1 MEVLFFIILTAV
13 ISSLIEHYRDKN
25 KYFRAREEGSTKKV
39 KDLLSGIKH
48 RDLAD
53 ALEKI
58 KELKFKD
65 RNTGIRVPR
74 EEYLEKIKE
83 DICEDRN
90 TEMRVPKEDYL
101 EYIKGE
107 KFKELKMERLKLDE
121 YKCQICFKK
130 VDEKTSHCHHI
141 TYLRVLNEKI
151 SDLSTLC
158 PCCHKKLHEFHGK
171 NKGHY
176 PLISIEKL
184 Y

>member
-13 ISSLIEHYRDKN
+13 ISSFIEYYRDKN
-25 KYFRAREEGSTKKV
+25 KYSRAREEGSIKKV
-39 KDLLSGIKH
+39 KDFLSGNKH
-48 RDLAD
+48 RDLAH

-58 KELKFKD
+58 KDDIYED
-65 RNTGIRVPR
+65 RSRSTEIRVPR
-74 EEYLEKIKE
+74 EEYIEH
-83 DICEDRN
+83 
-90 TEMRVPKEDYL
+90 
-101 EYIKGE
+101 IKGD
-107 KFKELKMERLKLDE
+107 KFKKLKMERLKLDD
-121 YKCQICFKK
+121 YKCQICFKQ

>member
-13 ISSLIEHYRDKN
+13 ISSFIEYYRDKN
-25 KYFRAREEGSTKKV
+25 KYSRAREEGSIKKV
-39 KDLLSGIKH
+39 KDFLSGNKH

-53 ALEKI
+53 A
-58 KELKFKD
+58 
-65 RNTGIRVPR
+65 
-74 EEYLEKIKE
+74 LEKIKE

-90 TEMRVPKEDYL
+90 TEIRVPREEYV

>member
-1 MEVLFFIILTAV
+1 MEILFFIILIAV
-13 ISSLIEHYRDKN
+13 ISSFIEYYRDKN
-25 KYFRAREEGSTKKV
+25 KYFRAREEGSIKKV
-39 KDLLSGIKH
+39 KDFLSGNKH
-48 RDLAD
+48 RDLAQ
-53 ALEKI
+53 A
-58 KELKFKD
+58 
-65 RNTGIRVPR
+65 
-74 EEYLEKIKE
+74 LEKIKE

-90 TEMRVPKEDYL
+90 TEIRVPREDYL
-101 EYIKGE
+101 EYIRGE

-121 YKCQICFKK
+121 YRCQICFKK

>member
-1 MEVLFFIILTAV
+1 MEILFFIILTAV
-13 ISSLIEHYRDKN
+13 ISSFIEYYRDKN
-25 KYFRAREEGSTKKV
+25 KYFRAREEGSIKKV
-39 KDLLSGIKH
+39 KDFLSGNKH
-48 RDLAD
+48 RDLAN
-53 ALEKI
+53 A
-58 KELKFKD
+58 
-65 RNTGIRVPR
+65 
-74 EEYLEKIKE
+74 LEKIKE
-83 DICEDRN
+83 DIYEDRS
-90 TEMRVPKEDYL
+90 TEIRVPKEEYV

>member
-1 MEVLFFIILTAV
+1 MEILFFIILTAV
-13 ISSLIEHYRDKN
+13 ISSFIEYYRDKN
-25 KYFRAREEGSTKKV
+25 KYFRAREEGSIKKV
-39 KDLLSGIKH
+39 KDFLSVNKH
-48 RDLAD
+48 RDLAH

-58 KELKFKD
+58 KDDIYED
-65 RNTGIRVPR
+65 RNIEIRVPR
-74 EEYLEKIKE
+74 EEY
-83 DICEDRN
+83 
-90 TEMRVPKEDYL
+90 V

-107 KFKELKMERLKLDE
+107 KFKELKMERLQLDE
-121 YKCQICFKK
+121 YRCQICFKK

>member
-1 MEVLFFIILTAV
+1 MEVLFFIILTAI
-13 ISSLIEHYRDKN
+13 ISSFIEYYRDNN
-25 KYFRAREEGSTKKV
+25 KYFRAREEGSIKKV
-39 KDLLSGIKH
+39 RDFLSENKH
-48 RDLAD
+48 RDLAH
-53 ALEKI
+53 A
-58 KELKFKD
+58 
-65 RNTGIRVPR
+65 
-74 EEYLEKIKE
+74 LEKIKE

-90 TEMRVPKEDYL
+90 TEIRVPREEYV

>member
-1 MEVLFFIILTAV
+1 MEILFFIILTAV
-13 ISSLIEHYRDKN
+13 ISSFIEYYRDKN
-25 KYFRAREEGSTKKV
+25 KYFRAREEGSIKKV
-39 KDLLSGIKH
+39 KDFLSGNKH
-48 RDLAD
+48 RDLAN

-58 KELKFKD
+58 KEDIYED
-65 RNTGIRVPR
+65 RNTEIRVPR
-74 EEYLEKIKE
+74 EEY
-83 DICEDRN
+83 
-90 TEMRVPKEDYL
+90 V

>member
-13 ISSLIEHYRDKN
+13 ISSFIEYYRDKN
-25 KYFRAREEGSTKKV
+25 KYFGAREEGSIKKV
-39 KDLLSGIKH
+39 RDFLSGNKH
-48 RDLAD
+48 RDLAH
-53 ALEKI
+53 
-58 KELKFKD
+58 
-65 RNTGIRVPR
+65 T
-74 EEYLEKIKE
+74 LEKIKE

-90 TEMRVPKEDYL
+90 TEMRVPREEYV

-121 YKCQICFKK
+121 YRCQICFKK

-141 TYLRVLNEKI
+141 TYLRLLNEKI

-176 PLISIEKL
+176 PLISI
-184 Y
+184 

>member
-1 MEVLFFIILTAV
+1 MEILFFIILTAV
-13 ISSLIEHYRDKN
+13 ISSFIEYYRDKN
-25 KYFRAREEGSTKKV
+25 KYFRAREEGSIKKV
-39 KDLLSGIKH
+39 RDFLSGNKH
-48 RDLAD
+48 RDLAH
-53 ALEKI
+53 A
-58 KELKFKD
+58 
-65 RNTGIRVPR
+65 
-74 EEYLEKIKE
+74 LEKIKE
-83 DICEDRN
+83 DICEDRSRN
-90 TEMRVPKEDYL
+90 TEIRVPREEYV

>member
-1 MEVLFFIILTAV
+1 MEILFFIILIAV
-13 ISSLIEHYRDKN
+13 ISSFIEYYRDKN
-25 KYFRAREEGSTKKV
+25 KYFRAREEGSIKKV
-39 KDLLSGIKH
+39 KDFLSGNKH

-58 KELKFKD
+58 KEDIYED
-65 RNTGIRVPR
+65 RNTEIRVPR
-74 EEYLEKIKE
+74 EEY
-83 DICEDRN
+83 
-90 TEMRVPKEDYL
+90 V
-101 EYIKGE
+101 EYIKGD
-107 KFKELKMERLKLDE
+107 KFKELKRERLQLDE
-121 YKCQICFKK
+121 YRCQICFKK

>member
-1 MEVLFFIILTAV
+1 MEILFFIILTAV
-13 ISSLIEHYRDKN
+13 ISSFIEYYRDKN
-25 KYFRAREEGSTKKV
+25 KYFRAREEGSVKKV
-39 KDLLSGIKH
+39 KDFLSGNKH
-48 RDLAD
+48 RNLAD

-58 KELKFKD
+58 KEDIYED
-65 RNTGIRVPR
+65 RSRGTEIRVPR
-74 EEYLEKIKE
+74 EEYLE
-83 DICEDRN
+83 
-90 TEMRVPKEDYL
+90 
-101 EYIKGE
+101 YIRGE

>member
-1 MEVLFFIILTAV
+1 MEILFFIILTAV
-13 ISSLIEHYRDKN
+13 ISSFIEYYRDKN
-25 KYFRAREEGSTKKV
+25 KYFRAREEGSIKKV
-39 KDLLSGIKH
+39 KDFLYGNKH
-48 RDLAD
+48 RDLAH
-53 ALEKI
+53 A
-58 KELKFKD
+58 
-65 RNTGIRVPR
+65 
-74 EEYLEKIKE
+74 LEKIKE

-90 TEMRVPKEDYL
+90 TEIRVPREEYV

-121 YKCQICFKK
+121 YRCQICFKK

>member
-1 MEVLFFIILTAV
+1 MEILFFIILTAV
-13 ISSLIEHYRDKN
+13 ISSFIEYYRDKN
-25 KYFRAREEGSTKKV
+25 KYFRAREEGSIKKV
-39 KDLLSGIKH
+39 KDFLSVNKH
-48 RDLAD
+48 RDLAH
-53 ALEKI
+53 A
-58 KELKFKD
+58 
-65 RNTGIRVPR
+65 
-74 EEYLEKIKE
+74 LEKIKE
-83 DICEDRN
+83 DIYEDRN
-90 TEMRVPKEDYL
+90 TEIRVPKEEYV

>member
-13 ISSLIEHYRDKN
+13 ISSFIEYYRDKN
-25 KYFRAREEGSTKKV
+25 KYFRARDEGSAKKV
-39 KDLLSGIKH
+39 KDFLSGNKH
-48 RDLAD
+48 RDLAH

-58 KELKFKD
+58 KDDIYED
-65 RNTGIRVPR
+65 RSRSTEIRVPR
-74 EEYLEKIKE
+74 EEY
-83 DICEDRN
+83 
-90 TEMRVPKEDYL
+90 V

>member
-1 MEVLFFIILTAV
+1 MEILFFIILTAV
-13 ISSLIEHYRDKN
+13 ISSFIEYYRDKN
-25 KYFRAREEGSTKKV
+25 RYFRAREEGSIKKV
-39 KDLLSGIKH
+39 KDFLSVNKH
-48 RDLAD
+48 RDLAH
-53 ALEKI
+53 A
-58 KELKFKD
+58 
-65 RNTGIRVPR
+65 
-74 EEYLEKIKE
+74 LEKIKE
-83 DICEDRN
+83 DIYEDRN
-90 TEMRVPKEDYL
+90 TEIRVPKEEYV

>member
-1 MEVLFFIILTAV
+1 MEILFFIILIAV
-13 ISSLIEHYRDKN
+13 INSLIEYYGDKYQ
-25 KYFRAREEGSTKKV
+25 KFRAREYFRARDEDSVKKAR
-39 KDLLSGIKH
+39 DFHKH
-48 RDLAD
+48 RNLKHT
-53 ALEKI
+53 LE
-58 KELKFKD
+58 E
-65 RNTGIRVPR
+65 
-74 EEYLEKIKE
+74 IKE
-83 DICEDRN
+83 DIYEDRN
-90 TEMRVPKEDYL
+90 TDIRVTKEEYL

-121 YKCQICFKK
+121 YRCQICFKQ

-141 TYLRVLNEKI
+141 TYLRLLNEKI

-176 PLISIEKL
+176 PLVSIEKL

>member
-13 ISSLIEHYRDKN
+13 ISSFIEYYRDKN
-25 KYFRAREEGSTKKV
+25 KYSRAREEGSIKKV
-39 KDLLSGIKH
+39 RDFLSENKH
-48 RDLAD
+48 RNLAH
-53 ALEKI
+53 A
-58 KELKFKD
+58 
-65 RNTGIRVPR
+65 
-74 EEYLEKIKE
+74 LEKIKE

-90 TEMRVPKEDYL
+90 TEIRVPREEYV

>member
-13 ISSLIEHYRDKN
+13 ISSFIEYYRDKN
-25 KYFRAREEGSTKKV
+25 KYSRAREEGSIKKV
-39 KDLLSGIKH
+39 KDFLSGNKH

-58 KELKFKD
+58 KEDIYED
-65 RNTGIRVPR
+65 RNTEIRVPR
-74 EEYLEKIKE
+74 EEY
-83 DICEDRN
+83 
-90 TEMRVPKEDYL
+90 V

>member
-1 MEVLFFIILTAV
+1 MEILFFIILIAV
-13 ISSLIEHYRDKN
+13 ISSFIEYYRDKN
-25 KYFRAREEGSTKKV
+25 KYFRAREEGSIKKV
-39 KDLLSGIKH
+39 KDFLSVNKH
-48 RDLAD
+48 RDLAH
-53 ALEKI
+53 A
-58 KELKFKD
+58 
-65 RNTGIRVPR
+65 
-74 EEYLEKIKE
+74 LEKIKE
-83 DICEDRN
+83 DIYEDRN
-90 TEMRVPKEDYL
+90 TEIRVPKEEYV

>member
-1 MEVLFFIILTAV
+1 MEVLFFIILIAV
-13 ISSLIEHYRDKN
+13 ISSFVEYYREKN
-25 KYFRAREEGSTKKV
+25 KYFRAREEGSIKKV
-39 KDLLSGIKH
+39 KDFLSRNKH
-48 RDLAD
+48 RDLAH
-53 ALEKI
+53 A
-58 KELKFKD
+58 
-65 RNTGIRVPR
+65 
-74 EEYLEKIKE
+74 LEKIKE
-83 DICEDRN
+83 DIYEDRN
-90 TEMRVPKEDYL
+90 TEICVPREKYVEYL
-101 EYIKGE
+101 KSD
-107 KFKELKMERLKLDE
+107 KFKILKMRRLQIDE
-121 YKCQICFKK
+121 YRCQICFKK

>member
-13 ISSLIEHYRDKN
+13 ISSFIEYYRDKN
-25 KYFRAREEGSTKKV
+25 KYSRAREEGSIKKV
-39 KDLLSGIKH
+39 RDFLSENKH
-48 RDLAD
+48 RDLAH
-53 ALEKI
+53 A
-58 KELKFKD
+58 
-65 RNTGIRVPR
+65 
-74 EEYLEKIKE
+74 LEKIKE

-90 TEMRVPKEDYL
+90 TEIRVPREEYV

>member
-1 MEVLFFIILTAV
+1 MEILFFIILIAV
-13 ISSLIEHYRDKN
+13 ISSFIEYYRDKN
-25 KYFRAREEGSTKKV
+25 KYFRAREEGSIKKV
-39 KDLLSGIKH
+39 KDFLSGNKH
-48 RDLAD
+48 RDLAHT
-53 ALEKI
+53 LEKI
-58 KELKFKD
+58 KEDIYED
-65 RNTGIRVPR
+65 RNTEIRVPR
-74 EEYLEKIKE
+74 EEY
-83 DICEDRN
+83 
-90 TEMRVPKEDYL
+90 V
-101 EYIKGE
+101 EYIKGD

-121 YKCQICFKK
+121 YRCQICFKQ

>member
-1 MEVLFFIILTAV
+1 MEILFFIFLTAV
-13 ISSLIEHYRDKN
+13 INSLIEYYRDKY
-25 KYFRAREEGSTKKV
+25 KDFRAREEGSAKKV
-39 KDLLSGIKH
+39 RDFLSGNKH
-48 RDLAD
+48 RNLAD

-58 KELKFKD
+58 KEDIYED
-65 RNTGIRVPR
+65 RSRNKEIRVPR
-74 EEYLEKIKE
+74 EE
-83 DICEDRN
+83 
-90 TEMRVPKEDYL
+90 YL

-121 YKCQICFKK
+121 YRCQICFKK

-141 TYLRVLNEKI
+141 TYLRVLTEKI

-158 PCCHKKLHEFHGK
+158 PFCHKKLHEFHGK

>member
-13 ISSLIEHYRDKN
+13 ISSFIEYYRDKN
-25 KYFRAREEGSTKKV
+25 KYSRAREEGSIKKV
-39 KDLLSGIKH
+39 KDFLSGNKH

-53 ALEKI
+53 ALEEI
-58 KELKFKD
+58 KEDIYED
-65 RNTGIRVPR
+65 RNTEIRVPR
-74 EEYLEKIKE
+74 EEY
-83 DICEDRN
+83 
-90 TEMRVPKEDYL
+90 V

>member
-1 MEVLFFIILTAV
+1 MEILFFIILTAV
-13 ISSLIEHYRDKN
+13 ISSFIEYYRDKN
-25 KYFRAREEGSTKKV
+25 KYFRAREEGSIKKV
-39 KDLLSGIKH
+39 KDFLSGNKH
-48 RDLAD
+48 RDLAH
-53 ALEKI
+53 
-58 KELKFKD
+58 
-65 RNTGIRVPR
+65 V
-74 EEYLEKIKE
+74 LEKIKE

-90 TEMRVPKEDYL
+90 TEIRVPKEEYL

>member
-1 MEVLFFIILTAV
+1 MEILFFIILTAV
-13 ISSLIEHYRDKN
+13 ISSFIEYYRDKN
-25 KYFRAREEGSTKKV
+25 KYFRAREEDSIKKV
-39 KDLLSGIKH
+39 KDFISGNKH
-48 RDLAD
+48 RNLAH
-53 ALEKI
+53 
-58 KELKFKD
+58 
-65 RNTGIRVPR
+65 T
-74 EEYLEKIKE
+74 LEKIKE
-83 DICEDRN
+83 DIYEDRN
-90 TEMRVPKEDYL
+90 TEIRVPREDYL
-101 EYIKGE
+101 EYIRGE
-107 KFKELKMERLKLDE
+107 KFKELKMERLQLDE
-121 YKCQICFKK
+121 YRCQICFKK

>member
-13 ISSLIEHYRDKN
+13 ISSFIEYYRDKN
-25 KYFRAREEGSTKKV
+25 KYFRAREEGSIKKV
-39 KDLLSGIKH
+39 RDFLSGNKH
-48 RDLAD
+48 RDLAH

-58 KELKFKD
+58 KDDIYED
-65 RNTGIRVPR
+65 RSRSTEIRVPR
-74 EEYLEKIKE
+74 EEYIEH
-83 DICEDRN
+83 
-90 TEMRVPKEDYL
+90 
-101 EYIKGE
+101 IKGE

-121 YKCQICFKK
+121 YRCQICFKK

>member
-1 MEVLFFIILTAV
+1 MEVLFFIILIAV
-13 ISSLIEHYRDKN
+13 ISSLIEYYRDKN
-25 KYFRAREEGSTKKV
+25 KYSRAREEGSIKKV
-39 KDLLSGIKH
+39 KDFLSGNKH
-48 RDLAD
+48 RDLAH

-58 KELKFKD
+58 KDDIYED
-65 RNTGIRVPR
+65 RS
-74 EEYLEKIKE
+74 
-83 DICEDRN
+83 RN
-90 TEMRVPKEDYL
+90 TEIRVPKEEYV

-121 YKCQICFKK
+121 YRCQICFKK

-184 Y
+184 

>member
-1 MEVLFFIILTAV
+1 MEILFFIILIAV
-13 ISSLIEHYRDKN
+13 VSSFIEYYKDKN
-25 KYFRAREEGSTKKV
+25 KYFRARDEGSAKKFR
-39 KDLLSGIKH
+39 DFLSGNKH

-58 KELKFKD
+58 KE
-65 RNTGIRVPR
+65 
-74 EEYLEKIKE
+74 
-83 DICEDRN
+83 DIYEDRN
-90 TEMRVPKEDYL
+90 TEIRVPKEEYV

-130 VDEKTSHCHHI
+130 VYEKTSHCHHI

>member
-1 MEVLFFIILTAV
+1 MEVLFFIILIAV
-13 ISSLIEHYRDKN
+13 INSLIEYYGDKN

-39 KDLLSGIKH
+39 KDFLSGNKH

-53 ALEKI
+53 A
-58 KELKFKD
+58 
-65 RNTGIRVPR
+65 
-74 EEYLEKIKE
+74 LEKIKE

-90 TEMRVPKEDYL
+90 TEIRVPREEYV

-158 PCCHKKLHEFHGK
+158 PCCHKKLHEFYGK

-184 Y
+184 YH